1 MFKNILNL
9 LNKIIQVFSLTSKRE
24 LFFISSF
31 SIVLIFIET
40 LGIGLIG
47 PVIASVMNENLLL
60 ENKIFLTIFPF
71 TSDYNKSEL
80 LFFTLSLFL
89 TAFLLKV
96 FLTIIINFNNI
107 KIYFKLGEKY
117 SNELLTK
124 YFRMEWSFYTKKNSA
139 EIIRNI
145 ISQAYTIPL
154 DVIAPSFLI
163 VTEIL
168 MVIFIS
174 IFLFIVDPYAFIG
187 IFIILILTAIFYN
200 FFTKNKIIEIGK
212 KREKNQLV
220 RFSNLIEITNLMKEI
235 KIYNKSNFFLNKF
248 KKNNKEISETE
259 ISGSMFAIFPRLIF
273 ELIFILSLSTLLIV
287 FFNFETSM
295 EKIFVKVGIFF
306 AAGIRLMPSFSRLTL
321 SLSKVIEKIPLIEN
335 FINEIKYIKIK
346 NIEETNLKNI
356 NVNKIE
362 VENLSFKY
370 NNNQKFLFEGLSF
383 KINKGEIFGIF
394 GKSGVGKSTLLECI
408 CGLLQPNL
416 GTISVNN
423 SNIENLKEWKNSIGY
438 IPQETQLLNSTIKK
452 NIAFGVREEDI
463 DENKLVLSIK
473 LAGLEEFVREL
484 PDGFETMVGER
495 GSWISGGQRQR
506 ISIARAIYSE
516 KNFLVLDEA
525 TNSLDHKT
533 SLEIMDNIKK
543 LKENGITTL
552 IVSHDKEIINYTD
565 NKLELKS

>member
-1 MFKNILNL
+1 MLKKIFNL
-9 LNKIIQVFSLTSKRE
+9 LDKIFKIFALTSKRE
-24 LFFISSF
+24 LFFIFSF
-31 SIVLIFIET
+31 SMLLIFIET

-60 ENKIFLTIFPF
+60 ENKIFISFFPF
-71 TSDYNKSEL
+71 TSGYNQSEL
-80 LFFTLSLFL
+80 LFFTLSLFF

-96 FLTIIINFNNI
+96 FLTIIINFSNI
-107 KIYFKLGEKY
+107 KIYFHLGEKY

-124 YFRMEWSFYTKKNSA
+124 YLRMEWSFYTKKNSA

-154 DVIAPSFLI
+154 EVIAPSFLI
-163 VTEIL
+163 ITEIL

-174 IFLFIVDPYAFIG
+174 MFLFFVDPYAFVG

-259 ISGSMFAIFPRLIF
+259 ISASMFAIFPRLIF
-273 ELIFILSLSTLLIV
+273 ELIFILSLCTLLIV
-287 FFNFETSM
+287 FFNFETSI

-346 NIEETNLKNI
+346 NVEEIKLKNI
-356 NVNKIE
+356 NINKIE
-362 VENLSFKY
+362 VKNLSFKY
-370 NNNQKFLFEGLSF
+370 NNDQKFLFKDLSF
-383 KINKGEIFGIF
+383 KINRGEIFGIF

-408 CGLLQPNL
+408 CGLLKPNL
-416 GTISVNN
+416 GEIVVNN

-438 IPQETQLLNSTIKK
+438 IPQETHLLNSSIKK
-452 NIAFGVREEDI
+452 NIAFGISEQNI
-463 DENKLVLSIK
+463 DENKIVVSIK
-473 LAGLEEFVREL
+473 LAGLEEFINEL
-484 PDGFETMVGER
+484 PEGVETAVGER

-525 TNSLDHKT
+525 TANVD
-533 SLEIMDNIKK
+533 LE
-543 LKENGITTL
+543 
-552 IVSHDKEIINYTD
+552 
-565 NKLELKS
+565 